1 MTDRSKQQRRPALSS
16 LLRLLAGGALLA
28 LSAQALAQ
36 YIWLDEKGIKHL
48 SDRPPPPSVP
58 DQRILKAPGKPLFD
72 PYAPAPA
79 ADSDASSVSASDAK
93 PDAKPKAPTLAERN
107 ADFNKRQ
114 AEAAKK
120 SQLAGAEAEQKA
132 AAAANCDAAR
142 NNQRALDQ
150 GIRMSTYDKDGQRTI
165 MDDDQRAAAAA
176 KNKKVLAD
184 CN

>member
-1 MTDRSKQQRRPALSS
+1 MTDRSKQQPRPVLSS
-16 LLRLLAGGALLA
+16 LLRLLGGGALLV

-36 YIWLDEKGIKHL
+36 YMWLDEKGIKHL

-72 PYAPAPA
+72 PYAPPPA
-79 ADSDASSVSASDAK
+79 ADSDASSASASDAK

-120 SQLAGAEAEQKA
+120 SQIASAEAEQKA

-150 GIRMSTYDKDGQRTI
+150 GIRLSTYDKDGQRTI
-165 MDDDQRAAAAA
+165 MDDDQRGAAAA

>member
-1 MTDRSKQQRRPALSS
+1 MAKSAGRHSSCAKQKRKKDMTDRSKQQPRPVLSS
-16 LLRLLAGGALLA
+16 LLRLLGGGALLV

-36 YIWLDEKGIKHL
+36 YMWLDEKGIKHL

-72 PYAPAPA
+72 PYAPP
-79 ADSDASSVSASDAK
+79 
-93 PDAKPKAPTLAERN
+93 PAERN

-150 GIRMSTYDKDGQRTI
+150 GIRLSTYDKDGQRTI